1 MAGFK
6 DEIVYGANVDFTGAA
21 VPTAQM
27 TADADL
33 LFGSTV
39 APAIR
44 KGQLVQPA
52 AGITLTFS
60 RPTST
65 TGALTMALADDLAA
79 IEGLATTGIA
89 VRTAASTW
97 ATRSL
102 TQPAAGITISN
113 NDGVAG
119 NPTFAL
125 ANDLAAIEG
134 LATTGIAV
142 RTATDTWATR
152 SLTQPAAGITISNN
166 DGVSGNPTFALA
178 NDLAAV
184 EGLATNG
191 MVARTATDTW
201 TTRTITAGVGIA
213 MTNGDG
219 VSGNPTVAITGGL
232 VLISSQT
239 ASNSA
244 SITFTG
250 LSTYN
255 QYKLYIHK
263 AQPVTNAQVLRIEV
277 SQNNGSTWIN
287 SGYSAGVLY
296 NAYNSTT
303 QTIGNSTTIMPISGP
318 CSNGDSY
325 TAELYMGSVNQAD
338 YYTLNGLA
346 TWNDTTLATTA
357 SGRVGGRATTGV
369 NAIRLTFASGNI
381 NRGSFTLFGIKTS

>member
-52 AGITLTFS
+52 AGITLAFS
-60 RPTST
+60 TPTST
-65 TGALTMALADDLAA
+65 TAALTMALADDLAA

-89 VRTAASTW
+89 VRTAASAW

-113 NDGVAG
+113 SDGVAG

-125 ANDLAAIEG
+125 ANDLAALEG

-142 RTATDTWATR
+142 RTASDTWATR
-152 SLTQPAAGITISNN
+152 SLTQPAAGITISNS
-166 DGVSGNPTFALA
+166 DGTAGNPTFALA
-178 NDLAAV
+178 DDLAAV

-191 MVARTATDTW
+191 MVARTASNTW

-232 VLISSQT
+232 VLISSQS

-263 AQPVTNAQVLRIEV
+263 AQPVTNAQVLRIDI
-277 SQNNGSTWIN
+277 SQDNGSSWIN
-287 SGYSAGVLY
+287 TGYTAGVLY
-296 NAYNSTT
+296 SAYNSTT
-303 QTIGNSTTIMPISGP
+303 QTAANSTTIMPISGP

-325 TAELYMGSVNQAD
+325 TAELYMGSVNQPD
-338 YYTLNGLA
+338 YFTLNGLA

-357 SGRVGGRATTGV
+357 GGTVRGRGTTGV

-381 NRGSFTLFGIKTS
+381 NTGSFTLFGIKTA